1 METRSNNLLV
11 GVVTLALLFA
21 LAGFTVWLANAG
33 GSSRVEYDVFFKQSV
48 DGLNRGSGV
57 LFSGVPA
64 GQVTEI
70 ALWRPDPQF
79 VRVRIEVDEDI
90 PVLQGTT
97 AALQGVGF
105 TGVSQIQLEGAIA
118 GAPAITDNGP
128 AGRPVIP
135 ARTGGLGELLNTAP
149 QLVER
154 ISTLT
159 ERLTE
164 LTSDENQQ
172 SFSNILTNVEGIT
185 GNVEDVTGELR
196 GTGPELNRTLA
207 EARLATQQAARAA
220 EQIARLAAT
229 TENLVDSEGRP
240 LMRDLRTAVVSAE
253 RSIRALETAI
263 QQAQP
268 GLTSFSGQTIPE
280 ANALL
285 RDLRRSATT
294 LSNVAERIEQ
304 QGAGSLLGQR
314 LPDYEPEE

>member
-11 GVVTLALLFA
+11 GGVTILLLLALA
-21 LAGFTVWLANAG
+21 AFTVWLANAG
-33 GSSRVEYDVFFKQSV
+33 GRDRVEYDIFFKQSV

-79 VRVRIEVDEDI
+79 VRVRIEVDQEI

-105 TGVSQIQLEGAIA
+105 TGVSQIQLEGAVR
-118 GAPAITDNGP
+118 GAPPITEEGP

-135 ARTGGLGELLNTAP
+135 TRTGGLGELLNTAP
-149 QLVER
+149 QLLER
-154 ISTLT
+154 LSTLT

-164 LTSDENQQ
+164 LANDRNQQ
-172 SFSNILTNVEGIT
+172 SLANILDNVEG
-185 GNVEDVTGELR
+185 VTAN
-196 GTGPELNRTLA
+196 LNRNGPQLTQALA
-207 EARLATQQAARAA
+207 DARVAAQQAGRAA
-220 EQIARLAAT
+220 EEIGQLAAT
-229 TENLVDSEGRP
+229 TENLLDSEGRP
-240 LMRDLRTAVVSAE
+240 IMRDLRSAVASAQQ
-253 RSIRALETAI
+253 SIATLEA
-263 QQAQP
+263 AVEEARP
-268 GLTSFSGQTIPE
+268 GLSNFSNRTIPE

-304 QGAGSLLGQR
+304 QGAGGLIGQQ
-314 LPDYEPEE
+314 LPDYEPQN